1 VTSSLGAKERKKKTE
16 KGSIRFRGRLM
27 KLLYYIN
34 LQQNEHVEV
43 AHLVEVSLHEV
54 IRGIRI

>member
-1 VTSSLGAKERKKKTE
+1 
-16 KGSIRFRGRLM
+16 M